1 MGIGRTEKCA
11 QGATEYIIILAAVL
25 VVAAVAVY
33 YVSKP
38 PSFPPL
44 SAVPANV
51 GNEIRINVGT
61 GSISTGD
68 WQYSVSTTEG
78 NYDWTDGTVKLDA
91 PYVTIENDKTADTY
105 YVSLKHKP
113 SGHIYFADRT
123 VTIEWSF

>member
-78 NYDWTDGTVKLDA
+78 SYSWTDGTVKLDA
-91 PYVTIENDKTADTY
+91 PYVAIENNKSADTY

-123 VTIEWSF
+123 VTIE